1 MTDVNQILAPT
12 EQQSNVIPIDELQQ
26 QLAEANQL
34 VDDVVL
40 KNYLTQLSD
49 LEVLPLENPEIQIN
63 DIQLFKI
70 TEMVYQTDEY
80 STHKFSSVFG
90 VLQNLNCGTFIVM
103 DSNGEKTEFYMG
115 VRSLDNKRTTSTLK
129 SMLENSLKGHFPG
142 VKTEKLLNDAAEEL
156 LNKIPSEHISSVSV
170 VAKSKDENS
179 KDNIHFIQGLEKF
192 ALAMQGK
199 KYTGIVL
206 GKSVAPDQLLETR
219 NAYETIYT
227 QLSPFANLQ
236 MSYGKNMALSISD
249 AFSKGSS
256 KGTSSSSSKTKTEN
270 TSTSTSKSVSQDN
283 MASRVLAGVGA
294 VAGVVGGVALASSG
308 AGALA
313 GIPMAVGAIAS
324 TGAAIAKK
332 TTTTGVSDSLSVGNT
347 EGQTE
352 GKNESVNESATKTN
366 SVSNG
371 TSNNFQLTIQN
382 KTLINTLERI
392 DMQLKRME
400 ECESLGMW
408 ECATYFLSDSQ
419 QTSEMAA
426 GTYKS
431 LMRGEKT
438 GVEVSAIN
446 SWGKDDQVNHKR
458 LKEYITN
465 FIHPVFNYES
475 PLATLQV
482 TPASLV
488 SANEMALHMGL
499 PRKSVTGFPVV
510 EHAEF
515 GKEVVSYHADHTK
528 RSFSLGEIYSMGIE
542 GKTNVEIE
550 LDSLTMH
557 TFVTGSTGAGKSNTI
572 YEILDKTEK
581 LFNIPFLVVE
591 PAKGEYK
598 NVFGNRKDV
607 SVYGTNPKK
616 MPLLRINPF
625 RFPTDIHIL
634 EHLDRLVELFNA
646 CWPMYAAMPAILKE
660 AMEEAYKSVGWDLTT
675 SENPKG
681 EKYPNFVDV
690 LDKIEEIIER
700 SKYSADSKGDYA
712 GALMTRVR
720 SLTNGLNGQI
730 FTVDDLSDKIL
741 FDSKVIVDLS
751 RVGSVETKA
760 LIMGLLLMKLN
771 EYRMTSGKSNSPL
784 SHITV
789 LEEAHNLLKR
799 TSMEQT
805 TDGANLLG
813 KSVEML
819 TNSIAEMR
827 TYGEGFIIADQS
839 PELLDMAV
847 IRNTNTKIILRLPAQ
862 SDRELVGKAA
872 NLNDDQIK
880 ELAKLDN
887 GVAAIYQ
894 NNWVDPVLVKV
905 HKAAV
910 DESPFQ
916 YSETQ
921 KVISEQNLRSQV
933 VQFLLHGRVEEKL
946 GINISEI
953 EKNIDILRLRSVDR
967 LYIIDQIEDYTE
979 NQEFGNLWNSDF
991 SQLSRRI
998 ISILG
1003 IRDRVENYILT
1014 AQDDEELTVELL
1026 KLSSEV
1032 IPETPRSVRLAL
1044 CHCMIKDFSKGKNET
1059 EVREKIYQQWVEF
1072 TRERGMTDESDN
1084 DKGSIRD
1091 IKK

>member
-1 MTDVNQILAPT
+1 MTDAKKISDLT
-12 EQQSNVIPIDELQQ
+12 KQQSNVIPIDELKQK
-26 QLAEANQL
+26 LAEANQL

-40 KNYLTQLSD
+40 KHYLTRLSE

-80 STHKFSSVFG
+80 STHKFSAVFD
-90 VLQNLNCGTFIVM
+90 VLQNLNCGVFIVV
-103 DSNGEKTEFYMG
+103 DSDGEKTEFYMG
-115 VRSLDNKRTTSTLK
+115 VRSLDDKRTTSTLK
-129 SMLENSLKGHFPG
+129 SMLENSLKGQFPG
-142 VKTEKLLNDAAEEL
+142 VKTENLLNDPAEEL
-156 LNKIPSEHISSVSV
+156 LKRLPSEHITSVSV

-179 KDNIHFIQGLEKF
+179 KDNLHFIQGLEKF

-206 GKSVAPDQLLETR
+206 GKSVDPEELSETR

-236 MSYGKNMALSISD
+236 MSYGQNMALSVSD

-256 KGTSSSSSKTKTEN
+256 KGTSSSFSKTKSEN
-270 TSTSTSKSVSQDN
+270 ISTSTSKSVSKDN
-283 MASRVLAGVGA
+283 MASKLLGGIGA
-294 VAGVVGGVALASSG
+294 VAGVVSGVALA
-308 AGALA
+308 
-313 GIPMAVGAIAS
+313 
-324 TGAAIAKK
+324 
-332 TTTTGVSDSLSVGNT
+332 TTGVGAPVGGAMIVAGVSGIGATLFKDTTTMGDSDSSSVGNT
-347 EGQTE
+347 EGRTE
-352 GKNESVNESATKTN
+352 GENDSVNESATKTN

-371 TSNNFQLTIQN
+371 TSNNLQLTIQN

-392 DMQLKRME
+392 DTQLKRMD

-419 QTSEMAA
+419 QTAEMAA
-426 GTYKS
+426 GTYNS

-446 SWGKDDQVNHKR
+446 SWGKDDQENHKR

-465 FIHPVFNYES
+465 FIHPVFSYES

-488 SANEMALHMGL
+488 SGNEMALHMGL

-510 EHAEF
+510 DHAEF
-515 GKEVVSYHADHTK
+515 GKEVVCYNADDSK

-542 GKTNVEIE
+542 GKTRVEIE

-598 NVFGNRKDV
+598 NAFGNRRDV
-607 SVYGTNPKK
+607 AVYGTNPKK

-625 RFPTDIHIL
+625 RFPADIHIL

-660 AMEEAYKSVGWDLTT
+660 AMEYAYKSVGWDLET
-675 SENPKG
+675 SENPNG
-681 EKYPNFVDV
+681 EKYPNFADV
-690 LDKIEEIIER
+690 LDKIEQVIENSR
-700 SKYSADSKGDYA
+700 YSADSKGDYT

-730 FTVDDLSDKIL
+730 FTVNDLSDKAL

-760 LIMGLLLMKLN
+760 LIMGLLVMKLN

-799 TSMEQT
+799 TSTEQSA
-805 TDGANLLG
+805 DGANLLG

-872 NLNDDQIK
+872 NLNDEQIK

-887 GVAAIYQ
+887 GVAAVYQ
-894 NNWVDPVLVKV
+894 NNWVNPVLVKV
-905 HKAAV
+905 HKATV
-910 DESPFQ
+910 DETSFQ

-921 KVISEQNLRSQV
+921 KVLTEQNIRNQV
-933 VQFLLHGRVEEKL
+933 VKFLLHLRVGEHLDFNASK
-946 GINISEI
+946 IVN
-953 EKNIDILRLRSVDR
+953 NIDILRLSSVDR
-967 LYIIDQIEDYTE
+967 LYILDQIADYIE
-979 NQEFGNLWNSDF
+979 NPEFGNSWDGDF
-991 SQLSRRI
+991 SQLSRRL

-1003 IRDRVENYILT
+1003 IRGRVENNILT
-1014 AQDDEELTVELL
+1014 ARDDEELTIGLL

-1032 IPETPRSVRLAL
+1032 IPEASRNVRLAL
-1044 CHCMIKDFSKGKNET
+1044 CHCMIKDFSKGKDET
-1059 EVREKIYQQWVEF
+1059 EVREKIYQQWIEY
-1072 TRERGMTDESDN
+1072 TRERG
-1084 DKGSIRD
+1084 
-1091 IKK
+1091 